1 LSQLARIQR
10 SYQTYLSGY
19 QFFRRLG
26 QYQKSR
32 KNQKSLTGRKR
43 KLDHS
48 LSLSHCHSPL
58 QYLEYQRY
66 QLQFPTRRKQNDG

>member
-1 LSQLARIQR
+1 LSQHAHIQK

-19 QFFRRLG
+19 QFFRKSG

-43 KLDHS
+43 KLGHS
-48 LSLSHCHSPL
+48 LSLSHYHSLL
-58 QYLEYQRY
+58 QYLKYQRY